1 MGLKFLCHHCN
12 EPMHVKNFLAGKRGK
27 CPNCNQS
34 IRIPE
39 EGEEFSRPVSRA
51 EDVAGSS
58 ESSQEAT
65 EETAHAKNIV
75 ASKSVSVDSA
85 SSMGTKSQERDFR
98 PVASKG
104 QTTGATNASSPPPP
118 PPGEITLPKCIE
130 EAPNAAWYVR
140 PPSGGQYGPAVGAVF
155 WDWLKEKRVGES
167 ALVWREGWG
176 TWQTAS
182 AVFPEFFQKSL
193 SPPSPNPSQVPPAPD
208 ALPPAAAESLVTGI
222 KADTTN
228 KSIGKSSAAVRSKIA
243 KKKNKSKRDI
253 AIFIALSLLALIL
266 IGVLIWVLIS
276 QVK

>member
-39 EGEEFSRPVSRA
+39 EGEEYSRPVTRT
-51 EDVAGSS
+51 EDVAGIA

-65 EETAHAKNIV
+65 EARSSTKSAVVAKSISGDSAV
-75 ASKSVSVDSA
+75 AS
-85 SSMGTKSQERDFR
+85 GTKSPDRDIR
-98 PVASKG
+98 SESAKG
-104 QTTGATNASSPPPP
+104 ESPTATNTSPPPP
-118 PPGEITLPKCIE
+118 PPGEITLPRCIE

-193 SPPSPNPSQVPPAPD
+193 SPSPSNPSQVPPIPD
-208 ALPPAAAESLVTGI
+208 GLVSAAAESLATGI
-222 KADTTN
+222 KADT
-228 KSIGKSSAAVRSKIA
+228 SGKSMAKTSAAVRNKGL

-253 AIFIALSLLALIL
+253 AIFLALSLLALIL
-266 IGVLIWVLIS
+266 IGVLVWVLIS

>member
-39 EGEEFSRPVSRA
+39 EGEEYSRPVSRT
-51 EDVAGSS
+51 EDVAGGR
-58 ESSQEAT
+58 ELSQE
-65 EETAHAKNIV
+65 ETKANADTKNVI
-75 ASKSVSVDSA
+75 ASKSISVDST
-85 SSMGTKSQERDFR
+85 SSMGTKSQENDLR
-98 PVASKG
+98 PIASKG
-104 QTTGATNASSPPPP
+104 QVAGAINTSSPPPT
-118 PPGEITLPKCIE
+118 PGEIPFPKCIE

-182 AVFPEFFQKSL
+182 AVFPEFFLKSS
-193 SPPSPNPSQVPPAPD
+193 SPSSPNSSQIPPVPD
-208 ALPPAAAESLVTGI
+208 ALAPAVAESLATGI
-222 KADTTN
+222 KADATTR
-228 KSIGKSSAAVRSKIA
+228 SLGKSSTAVRSKSS

-253 AIFIALSLLALIL
+253 AIFIGLSLLAFIL

>member
-39 EGEEFSRPVSRA
+39 EGEEYSRPVARTD
-51 EDVAGSS
+51 DVPSTT
-58 ESSQEAT
+58 ESPQEAT
-65 EETAHAKNIV
+65 EAHDRAKNI
-75 ASKSVSVDSA
+75 AATKLVSGDST
-85 SSMGTKSQERDFR
+85 SNTGMKSQEREPR
-98 PVASKG
+98 PVSSKG
-104 QTTGATNASSPPPP
+104 QTSGATGTASPPPP
-118 PPGEITLPKCIE
+118 PSEIPFPKCIE

-182 AVFPEFFQKSL
+182 AVFPEFFQKTT
-193 SPPSPNPSQVPPAPD
+193 SPSSPNSPQEPPTPVAVAPVASD
-208 ALPPAAAESLVTGI
+208 SLVTGI
-222 KADTTN
+222 KAEATTR
-228 KSIGKSSAAVRSKIA
+228 SIGKSSTAVRSKSS
-243 KKKNKSKRDI
+243 KKRNKSKRDI
-253 AIFIALSLLALIL
+253 AIFIGLSLLALIL
-266 IGVLIWVLIS
+266 IGILIWVLIS

>member
-39 EGEEFSRPVSRA
+39 EGEEYSRPVTRT
-51 EDVAGSS
+51 EDVVGRV
-58 ESSQEAT
+58 ESSQERT
-65 EETAHAKNIV
+65 EVRSNTKNDV
-75 ASKSVSVDSA
+75 VSKSVSGDSTIA
-85 SSMGTKSQERDFR
+85 SGTKLPVRDIR
-98 PVASKG
+98 SESAKG
-104 QTTGATNASSPPPP
+104 ETPMATNASTSPPPL
-118 PPGEITLPKCIE
+118 GVITLPRCIE

-182 AVFPEFFQKSL
+182 EVFPEFFQKSL
-193 SPPSPNPSQVPPAPD
+193 SPSNPTQVPPIPD
-208 ALPPAAAESLVTGI
+208 GLVSTAAESLATGI
-222 KADTTN
+222 KADTG
-228 KSIGKSSAAVRSKIA
+228 GKSTAKTSAAVRSKGS

-253 AIFIALSLLALIL
+253 AIFLALSILALVL
-266 IGVLIWVLIS
+266 IGALIWVLIS